1 MKEIFAWAPWFREL
15 AVKIAEGGE
24 ECLIRKARLVDWDK
38 EPELL
43 KHGDQGVDPFSFLYS
58 LAQRN
63 TTNQRPKIYPSVTK
77 CFGLESPLADLGD
90 EDFYIFP
97 TPPPHGA
104 ACFHDSSDFSPKLL
118 WKLFRQV
125 VEHEPQVD
133 PTTFREVLKI
143 KFVAPVKLTHT
154 LCLINPD
161 YFVPA
166 DALQHVPANKG
177 MDPKDCDHDGYMAA
191 MDKAKQTFRECRA
204 YEINTFLYLPV
215 HVEIPAP
222 DHRIP
227 VLPSQHEGIRGRLLG
242 RFRPEPQPCTRT
254 HADRRGAD
262 WRRGTTRSNSRRRTS
277 PAPYP
282 LTEPK
287 RGDVILVRTG
297 FRRGRAIG
305 VVHGNDYAE
314 T

>member
-1 MKEIFAWAPWFREL
+1 MTEVYAWAFWFREL

-24 ECLIRKARLVDWDK
+24 EWLIQKARLVDWGR

-63 TTNQRPKIYPSVTK
+63 TTHQRPKIYPSVTK
-77 CFGLESPLADLGD
+77 CFGLESPLPDLGN

-97 TPPPHGA
+97 TPIAMAP

-125 VEHEPQVD
+125 VEHEPQVA
-133 PTTFREVLKI
+133 PTTFREVLEI

-154 LCLINPD
+154 LFLINPD

-177 MDPKDCDHDGYMAA
+177 VDPRKCEPRRLHGGHGQGQANVSGMPCVRDQHVPV
-191 MDKAKQTFRECRA
+191 
-204 YEINTFLYLPV
+204 LPV
-215 HVEIPAP
+215 HVEIPAA

-242 RFRPEPQPCTRT
+242 RFRPEPRGVHRCSP
-254 HADRRGAD
+254 RRGATGVMGRKVN
-262 WRRGTTRSNSRRRTS
+262 WRRRTS
-277 PAPYP
+277 CPVSPDGAP
-282 LTEPK
+282 T
-287 RGDVILVRTG
+287 
-297 FRRGRAIG
+297 RRRSPRPHG
-305 VVHGNDYAE
+305 VQGTCNRHRLQQRLRQTQRIE
-314 T
+314 